1 MTALYSASTFMFL
14 NSIVLF
20 VLQKSGLF
28 TKNKKYEKS
37 RLNISGKVVYQKK
50 LVEYMEKHK
59 PYRDAS
65 LTLTDLSKRLSITM
79 CYLSQVINESF
90 NQNFNDFINGYRIK
104 ESQHLLLDHS
114 NGKMT
119 VLEIA
124 YKVGFN
130 SKSAFNKAFKK
141 HTGMT
146 PKEYK
151 KTNSTHY

>member
-1 MTALYSASTFMFL
+1 MAGLYSASTFMFI

-20 VLQKSGLF
+20 VLLKPELF
-28 TKNKKYEKS
+28 TRNKKYEKS
-37 RLNISGKVVYQKK
+37 LLKNSEKKVYQRK
-50 LVEYMEKHK
+50 LVDYMEKHK

-65 LTLTDLSKRLSITM
+65 LTLTDLSKHLSITM

-104 ESQHLLLDHS
+104 ESQHLLLNHS

-119 VLEIA
+119 ILEIA

-130 SKSAFNKAFKK
+130 SKSAFNTAFKK
-141 HTGMT
+141 HTGVT
-146 PKEYK
+146 PKEF
-151 KTNSTHY
+151 KTNFTHK